1 MRTLLKNGDIW
12 SSIIFNSTFG
22 HKHRAQ
28 ICVDSGADT
37 NVMDGCTLKEISNA
51 GVFMDISRLDSSLIL
66 EMTEENKNE

>member
-1 MRTLLKNGDIW
+1 MRTLLKNGDIG

-37 NVMDGCTLKEISNA
+37 NIMGGCKSKEISNA
-51 GVFMDISRLDSSLIL
+51 GVFMDTNRLDSSPIL